1 MVPYLVWISFA
12 AILNFQIDQLN
23 PDAESLYVP
32 AATSQIGDGGLTPDR
47 NGVNDMQSEKRIFD
61 DLAKVLNGVAGT
73 VAGMGREAEASMRE
87 RAREWAGGLDLV
99 SREEFDA
106 VKTLAANARAEADA
120 LGKRVAALEA
130 RLQAKGGAAP
140 AKAKPATK
148 SANGPI

>member
-1 MVPYLVWISFA
+1 
-12 AILNFQIDQLN
+12 
-23 PDAESLYVP
+23 
-32 AATSQIGDGGLTPDR
+32 
-47 NGVNDMQSEKRIFD
+47 MQSEKRIFD

-87 RAREWAGGLDLV
+87 RAREWSGGLDIV

-130 RLQAKGGAAP
+130 ALKTKSGTAP
-140 AKAKPATK
+140 AKAKPSK
-148 SANGPI
+148 